1 MKRVT
6 RKVKAVTWR
15 MGYIDSESGRT
26 SDNVITLCDG
36 TDLTKQVGKVTKDR
50 GMCYSATVDSE
61 TEVLMAMD
69 INDFVRYA
77 TPVAEKAE
85 EEEEDDE

>member
-6 RKVKAVTWR
+6 RTVKAVTWR
-15 MGYIDSESGRT
+15 MGYVDRESGRT
-26 SDNVITLCDG
+26 SENVITVCDG
-36 TDLTKQVGKVTKDR
+36 TDMTKQVGKVTADR
-50 GMCYSATVDSE
+50 GMCYSAAVDSE

-85 EEEEDDE
+85 DEEEDNE

>member
-6 RKVKAVTWR
+6 RTVKAVTWR

-26 SDNVITLCDG
+26 SANVITVCDG
-36 TDLTKQVGKVTKDR
+36 TDMTKQLGEVTADR

-85 EEEEDDE
+85 EEDNE

>member
-1 MKRVT
+1 MKKVT

-15 MGYIDSESGRT
+15 MGYIDSESGRA
-26 SDNVITLCDG
+26 SENVITLCDG
-36 TDLTKQVGKVTKDR
+36 TDMTKQVGKVTADR
-50 GMCYSATVDSE
+50 GMCYAATVDSE
-61 TEVLMAMD
+61 TEVVMAMD

-85 EEEEDDE
+85 EEKEDDD